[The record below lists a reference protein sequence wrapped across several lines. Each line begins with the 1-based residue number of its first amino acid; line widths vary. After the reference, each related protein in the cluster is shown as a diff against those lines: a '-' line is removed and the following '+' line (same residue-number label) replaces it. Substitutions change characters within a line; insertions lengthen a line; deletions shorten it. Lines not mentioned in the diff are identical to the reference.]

1 MDRVGSR
8 RASSDLRSIVVDAV
22 AQSGVSISQ
31 RSFNGNVQND
41 RNVANQAVRLL
52 HDRTAAFRIDLADS
66 E

>member
-8 RASSDLRSIVVDAV
+8 RASSDLRSIVVDPV
-22 AQSGVSISQ
+22 AQSGESISQ
-31 RSFNGNVQND
+31 RSFNGNVPND

-52 HDRTAAFRIDLADS
+52 HDRTAVFRIDLADS